1 MKGKNRTMDNTELER
16 FDEGTGEITGEVV
29 NVSAIGAIN
38 RSEVECQLDAA
49 HKYPRFTARRGV
61 QQWSNEVKTLA
72 TTTRAIAE
80 SCIYTL
86 PRKDKN
92 GKPKPI
98 VGQSIRF
105 AEIIASTWGNLHVA
119 SRIVAVEGGIV
130 VSQGGAW
137 DLERNLRTTTEVR
150 RNILTRN
157 GQRYSEDMITVTGN
171 AAAAIARRNAIFAV
185 VPKAYRDPIF
195 EQVRSVAAGTAKE
208 LETRRAEVI
217 DRLVALGAKREN
229 ICPAIGVATVADI
242 GLDQLTILIGLGTAI
257 KDGGTTIDVAFPDP
271 VQDAPSPGPDAEGR
285 KMKLGK
291 QVTIECGDQPAEP
304 KNPEPGSDG

>member
-1 MKGKNRTMDNTELER
+1 MNSQTTDMEAYDPSTGELESQ
-16 FDEGTGEITGEVV
+16 VV
-29 NVSAIGAIN
+29 SVSAIGAIN

-49 HKYPRFTARRGV
+49 HRYPRFTRQRGV

-72 TTTRAIAE
+72 TITREVAE

-105 AEIIASTWGNLHVA
+105 AEIVASTWGNLHVA
-119 SRIVAVEGGIV
+119 SRIVAVEAGNV

-137 DLERNLRTTTEVR
+137 DLEKNLRTTTEVR

-195 EQVRSVAAGTAKE
+195 EQVRAVAAGTKADLGK
-208 LETRRAEVI
+208 RRQEVI
-217 DRLVALGAKREN
+217 DKLIKMGAKAEN
-229 ICPAIGVATVADI
+229 ICPAIGVATVEDI
-242 GLDQLTILIGLGTAI
+242 GIDELTILIGLGTAI
-257 KDGGTTIDVAFPDP
+257 KDGGSTVEQAFPSP
-271 VQDAPSPGPDAEGR
+271 QAEAPSPS
-285 KMKLGK
+285 
-291 QVTIECGDQPAEP
+291 PAEEGKRMSLGGKKPVVTVDSSAVPSEPP
-304 KNPEPGSDG
+304 KELGSDG